1 MTSGNRNTYTTQA
14 ILYRLHCTFIALIN
28 IDNHYQDYHPIGSYS
43 CSFCS
48 DDGKVDKKSLELWT
62 VDDVSNWLDELGLAD
77 YQQNFVDNKING
89 KMLFEIAI
97 SDLETLIGITNPLHQ
112 RMFMHSLEQLR
123 RPITLTDYNSAHL
136 GYPLF
141 IICAMG
147 ESPRAV
153 LTFLFWYDPN
163 GFKYY
168 AHVVTGNSGP
178 LEDYQIPTWFYPC
191 FFFLAEWMNMKFIAN
206 FFFMHYWLCIFLIVQ
221 CAHDV
226 WSWVIVVKQLV
237 QDLVKGPNT
246 VNRLTELCMRIQNS
260 VLAYAILAW
269 KRMGF
274 YFTLSIVWYF
284 LPSFITR
291 TLLLARI
298 FIPGI
303 LCLFSAT
310 AIVTGICANPIQMNN
325 WHLFWVILPFDFT
338 KVFVVVFQ

>member
-1 MTSGNRNTYTTQA
+1 
-14 ILYRLHCTFIALIN
+14 
-28 IDNHYQDYHPIGSYS
+28 
-43 CSFCS
+43 
-48 DDGKVDKKSLELWT
+48 
-62 VDDVSNWLDELGLAD
+62 
-77 YQQNFVDNKING
+77 
-89 KMLFEIAI
+89 MLFEIAI

-112 RMFMHSLEQLR
+112 RMFMHSLGQLR
-123 RPITLTDYNSAHL
+123 RPITLWDYNSEHD

-141 IICAMG
+141 LICAMA
-147 ESPRAV
+147 ESSRTV
-153 LTFLFWYDPN
+153 LPFLSWYHPN

-168 AHVVTGNSGP
+168 AQVVTGNSGP
-178 LEDYQIPTWFYPC
+178 LEDYQIPNWFYPC

-303 LCLFSAT
+303 LALFSAT
-310 AIVTGICANPIQMNN
+310 AIVIGIFANPIQVNN
-325 WHLFWVILPFDFT
+325 
-338 KVFVVVFQ
+338 